1 MGTGYSRPKP
11 YRIIEIQIDDYGT
24 LLSQTNVVLLIEYD
38 VLAIMY
44 YELIKYI
51 KMCTAYFFWI

>member
-1 MGTGYSRPKP
+1 MA
-11 YRIIEIQIDDYGT
+11 

-44 YELIKYI
+44 YEINYI
-51 KMCTAYFFWI
+51 KMCTA